1 MMKQKKHEKTIDP
14 SLCLTAKTAGTVPK
28 EVRCDRCLGS
38 PSLTRRPNQEDLVV
52 VLLKG
57 LTTLPVT
64 SNEGVNSS
72 FTEFTEFIE
81 SAKASPNSKPL
92 TSHQSKQTLG
102 EIWKLPKDLRTLSIW
117 LSLRRYSP
125 LTLHR
130 RKPNK
135 ANRRSAAL
143 RPGPLGMRPTSQRA
157 AALQQP
163 LRVHAQ
169 HAAIQVTRCHKA
181 SCHVLP

>member
-1 MMKQKKHEKTIDP
+1 MKQKKHEKTIDP

-28 EVRCDRCLGS
+28 EVRFDRCLGS

-72 FTEFTEFIE
+72 FTEFTE

-92 TSHQSKQTLG
+92 ISHQSKQTLG

-125 LTLHR
+125 LTSHR
-130 RKPNK
+130 RKPNDT
-135 ANRRSAAL
+135 RTVAL
-143 RPGPLGMRPTSQRA
+143 R
-157 AALQQP
+157 
-163 LRVHAQ
+163 H
-169 HAAIQVTRCHKA
+169 
-181 SCHVLP
+181 